1 MYGSSE
7 RAQNLLVSL
16 DYVDV
21 TFSVVVHLALVV
33 GDGSSNGVTS
43 NEGA

>member
-16 DYVDV
+16 YYVDV
-21 TFSVVVHLALVV
+21 TFSVVVHFTLEV
-33 GDGSSNGVTS
+33 GDGSSNGMTS

>member
-1 MYGSSE
+1 MYDSPE
-7 RAQNLLVSL
+7 RARNIRVSFY
-16 DYVDV
+16 YVNV
-21 TFSVVVHLALVV
+21 AFSVVVHLALVV